1 MVLDS
6 IAASVVSLQAG
17 GFDGSVVASIVV
29 FLVSLLIGGFGI
41 YVGAKVIV
49 DVEDYTYAI
58 ATALIGGLLWGV
70 IEFFVPL
77 IGGILAF
84 IAYLWIVNR
93 RYPGGWIEAILITL
107 VAWLAVVVVVF
118 VLSLLIPG
126 MESLGAYGV
135 PT

>member
-6 IAASVVSLQAG
+6 VVASVVSLQAG
-17 GFDGSVVASIVV
+17 GFESSILASIVV
-29 FLVSLLIGGFGI
+29 FVVSLLIGGLGI

-58 ATALIGGLLWGV
+58 GTALIGGLLWGV

-93 RYPGGWIEAILITL
+93 RYPGDWIEAILITL
-107 VAWLAVVVVVF
+107 VAWLAVVVVF
-118 VLSLLIPG
+118 IVLSLLIPG
-126 MESLGAYGV
+126 IEGIGAYGV